1 MKYEVIK
8 ACIIKGKSCRVGEI
22 VDLEGD
28 VVKGLMGIGRIAPH
42 DESKIENRS
51 VGLENSEDKPK
62 RRTRK
67 PKVEEV
73 KEEVEDSTEEE

>member
-8 ACIIKGKSCRVGEI
+8 ACIIKGKSCQVGEI

-28 VVKGLMGIGRIAPH
+28 IVKGLMGIGRILPH
-42 DESKIENRS
+42 DESKVENRS
-51 VGLENSEDKPK
+51 VGLEDSEEKPK

-67 PKVEEV
+67 PKVEE
-73 KEEVEDSTEEE
+73 ESTEEE